1 MFSAVIKP
9 LIQEVKSAFLSDKKV
24 RVLAREDLIHPHF
37 SGNKWRKLKYNFFEA
52 QQKGYAKVLTFGGA
66 FSNHIVATAAAA
78 ATMNMESI
86 GFIRGEECF
95 PLNPTLA
102 QAKAFGMSF
111 QYLDRE
117 AYREKLKI
125 GVKVS

>member
-1 MFSAVIKP
+1 M
-9 LIQEVKSAFLSDKKV
+9 
-24 RVLAREDLIHPHF
+24 IHPHF

-125 GVKVS
+125 DWGQKFPDFYIIPEGGTNALAVKDVKRLFRTTILM